1 MTDPDAAPRAREWLE
16 RQLADLGQLRNAA
29 RRDHNF
35 KTWRQQTLTVIQR
48 VWPGE
53 TRRVDRFRRIPFSPS
68 TPRATEAQVRECYE
82 RGWGEAGVLLREFL
96 SEIDLLGLP
105 QVQAAGT
112 YAGSETEAAMGPMP
126 ALGGQE
132 APEPVAA
139 PPPAR
144 TGRPVAAPPPART
157 GRPVAPQPTD
167 AGFGDD
173 IGRAMDRLLGRS
185 PAFRGAASA
194 PLPACADM
202 APEPGSPAAELVR
215 IAGELEALGLS
226 PARAGAA
233 RVALLALART
243 SPSEVPPWELVGEVL
258 GHAGATPALARRVL
272 PLLLE
277 FIATAA

>member
-1 MTDPDAAPRAREWLE
+1 MTDPDAAQRAREWLE
-16 RQLADLGQLRNAA
+16 RQLADLGQLRNAT
-29 RRDHNF
+29 RRDQNF

-53 TRRVDRFRRIPFSPS
+53 ARRVDRFRRIPFSPP
-68 TPRATEAQVRECYE
+68 TAHATDAQVREYYE

-96 SEIDLLGLP
+96 AEINLLGLP
-105 QVQAAGT
+105 QLRAPGT

-126 ALGGQE
+126 ALGGQDE
-132 APEPVAA
+132 APPVLAA
-139 PPPAR
+139 
-144 TGRPVAAPPPART
+144 AAVDIGTPT
-157 GRPVAPQPTD
+157 APQPTE
-167 AGFGDD
+167 AEFGDD

-185 PAFRGAASA
+185 PAFRRPVST
-194 PLPACADM
+194 PPPERADA

-226 PARAGAA
+226 PTRAGSARA
-233 RVALLALART
+233 ALFALART
-243 SPSEVPPWELVGEVL
+243 AQSEVPPWELVGEVL
-258 GHAGATPALARRVL
+258 GHAGATPALARRIL

>member
-1 MTDPDAAPRAREWLE
+1 MTDPDVALPAREWLE

-29 RRDHNF
+29 RRDQNF

-53 TRRVDRFRRIPFSPS
+53 TRRVDRFRRIPFSPP
-68 TPRATEAQVRECYE
+68 TPHATDAQVRDCYE

-96 SEIDLLGLP
+96 AEINLLGLP
-105 QVQAAGT
+105 QVRAAGT

-126 ALGGQE
+126 ALGGQD
-132 APEPVAA
+132 APRPVMAVV
-139 PPPAR
+139 PPAEFR
-144 TGRPVAAPPPART
+144 EPA
-157 GRPVAPQPTD
+157 VLQPTD
-167 AGFGDD
+167 AEFGDD

-185 PAFRGAASA
+185 PAFRSAAST
-194 PLPACADM
+194 LPAQADT

-226 PARAGAA
+226 PTRASSARA
-233 RVALLALART
+233 ALLALART
-243 SPSEVPPWELVGEVL
+243 APSEVPPWELVSEVL

>member
-1 MTDPDAAPRAREWLE
+1 MTDPDAAQRARDWLE
-16 RQLADLGQLRNAA
+16 RQLADLGQLRNAT

-53 TRRVDRFRRIPFSPS
+53 TRRVDRFRRIPFSP
-68 TPRATEAQVRECYE
+68 PIPHATEAQVRDGYE

-96 SEIDLLGLP
+96 AEINLLGLS
-105 QVQAAGT
+105 QIRTAGT

-126 ALGGQE
+126 ALGDQA
-132 APEPVAA
+132 APSPVAE
-139 PPPAR
+139 
-144 TGRPVAAPPPART
+144 AAPRDPGAPAV
-157 GRPVAPQPTD
+157 PLPTD
-167 AGFGDD
+167 AEFGDD

-185 PAFRGAASA
+185 PAFRGPAST
-194 PLPACADM
+194 PRPAQADTE
-202 APEPGSPAAELVR
+202 PEPDPRAVELVR

-226 PARAGAA
+226 PTRAGSARA
-233 RVALLALART
+233 ALLALART
-243 SPSEVPPWELVGEVL
+243 AQSEVPPWELVGEVL

>member
-1 MTDPDAAPRAREWLE
+1 MTDPDAAQRAREWLE
-16 RQLADLGQLRNAA
+16 RQLADLGQLRNAT
-29 RRDHNF
+29 RRDQNF

-48 VWPGE
+48 VWPGDA
-53 TRRVDRFRRIPFSPS
+53 RRVDRFRRIPFSPP
-68 TPRATEAQVRECYE
+68 TPHASVAQVREFYE

-96 SEIDLLGLP
+96 SEINLLGLP
-105 QVQAAGT
+105 QIQAAGT

-126 ALGGQE
+126 ALGGPDALRVAE
-132 APEPVAA
+132 AMPLADSGPPVASL
-139 PPPAR
+139 PLE
-144 TGRPVAAPPPART
+144 
-157 GRPVAPQPTD
+157 

-185 PAFRGAASA
+185 TASRSLVST
-194 PLPACADM
+194 PLPAPADT
-202 APEPGSPAAELVR
+202 APEPDSPSAELVR

-226 PARAGAA
+226 PTRAGSARA
-233 RVALLALART
+233 ALLALART
-243 SPSEVPPWELVGEVL
+243 ACSEAPPWELVGEVL

>member
-1 MTDPDAAPRAREWLE
+1 MTDPDAALRAREWLE
-16 RQLADLGQLRNAA
+16 RQLADLGQLRNAV
-29 RRDHNF
+29 RRDQNF

-53 TRRVDRFRRIPFSPS
+53 TRRVDRFRRIPFSP
-68 TPRATEAQVRECYE
+68 PMPLATDRQMREYYE

-96 SEIDLLGLP
+96 AEIDLLGLP
-105 QVQAAGT
+105 QVRAAGT

-126 ALGGQE
+126 VLRGQ
-132 APEPVAA
+132 AA
-139 PPPAR
+139 S
-144 TGRPVAAPPPART
+144 RPVTAVAPVGTGAPA
-157 GRPVAPQPTD
+157 APQPTD
-167 AGFGDD
+167 AEFGDD
-173 IGRAMDRLLGRS
+173 IGRAMDRLLSRS
-185 PAFRGAASA
+185 PAFRRAAST
-194 PLPACADM
+194 PPPERADT

-226 PARAGAA
+226 PTRAGSARA
-233 RVALLALART
+233 ALLALART
-243 SPSEVPPWELVGEVL
+243 AQSEVPPWELVGEVL

>member
-1 MTDPDAAPRAREWLE
+1 MTDPDAAQRAREWLE
-16 RQLADLGQLRNAA
+16 HQLADLGQLRNAT

-53 TRRVDRFRRIPFSPS
+53 TRRVDRFRRIPFSPP
-68 TPRATEAQVRECYE
+68 TPHASVDQVREYYE

-96 SEIDLLGLP
+96 AEINLLGLP
-105 QVQAAGT
+105 QIRAGT

-126 ALGGQE
+126 ALGGQ
-132 APEPVAA
+132 AA
-139 PPPAR
+139 PWSVEAIAPAGAGPPAA
-144 TGRPVAAPPPART
+144 T
-157 GRPVAPQPTD
+157 QPTD
-167 AGFGDD
+167 AEFGND

-185 PAFRGAASA
+185 PALRSVASTPRRA
-194 PLPACADM
+194 QADT
-202 APEPGSPAAELVR
+202 APEPDSPAAELVR
-215 IAGELEALGLS
+215 IAGELEVLGLS
-226 PARAGAA
+226 PTRAGSARA
-233 RVALLALART
+233 ALLALAR
-243 SPSEVPPWELVGEVL
+243 SARSEVPPWELVGEVL

>member
-29 RRDHNF
+29 RRDHTF

-53 TRRVDRFRRIPFSPS
+53 TRRVDRFRRIPFSPL
-68 TPRATEAQVRECYE
+68 TPHATEAQVRDCYE

-96 SEIDLLGLP
+96 AEINLLGLP
-105 QVQAAGT
+105 QIRTAGT

-126 ALGGQE
+126 ALGGQDVPRP
-132 APEPVAA
+132 AMAVA
-139 PPPAR
+139 PPPEVR
-144 TGRPVAAPPPART
+144 EPAAL
-157 GRPVAPQPTD
+157 QPTD
-167 AGFGDD
+167 AEFGDD

-185 PAFRGAASA
+185 PAFRSAAPA
-194 PLPACADM
+194 PLPERTDT
-202 APEPGSPAAELVR
+202 APEPGSPAAELLR

-226 PARAGAA
+226 PTRAGAA
-233 RVALLALART
+233 RAALLALART
-243 SPSEVPPWELVGEVL
+243 APLEVPPWELVGEVL

>member
-1 MTDPDAAPRAREWLE
+1 MTDPDAAQRAREWLE
-16 RQLADLGQLRNAA
+16 RQLADLGQLRNAT
-29 RRDHNF
+29 RRDSNF

-48 VWPGE
+48 VWPGDA
-53 TRRVDRFRRIPFSPS
+53 RRVDRFRRIPFSPP
-68 TPRATEAQVRECYE
+68 TAHATDAQMRDHYE

-96 SEIDLLGLP
+96 AEINLLGLP
-105 QVQAAGT
+105 KLRAAGT

-126 ALGGQE
+126 ALGGQDE
-132 APEPVAA
+132 PPPVLAVPVADIDAPAA
-139 PPPAR
+139 PPPAE
-144 TGRPVAAPPPART
+144 
-157 GRPVAPQPTD
+157 

-173 IGRAMDRLLGRS
+173 ITRAMDRLLGRS
-185 PAFRGAASA
+185 PAFHRAPRA
-194 PLPACADM
+194 PLPERADT

-226 PARAGAA
+226 PTRAGSARA
-233 RVALLALART
+233 ALLALART
-243 SPSEVPPWELVGEVL
+243 AQSEVPPWELVGEVL